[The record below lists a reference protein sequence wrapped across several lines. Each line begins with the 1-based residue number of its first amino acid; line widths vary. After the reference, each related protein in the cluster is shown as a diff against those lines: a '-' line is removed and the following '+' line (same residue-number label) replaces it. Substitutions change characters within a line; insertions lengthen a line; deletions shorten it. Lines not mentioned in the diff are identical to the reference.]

1 MKLYTY
7 PLTSNAIKVSL
18 LLNYLQLSFT
28 EVLIQLPEGE
38 QYKTQFKERNPNC
51 SIPVLEDDGLI
62 IWESNAILLHLQE
75 KYGEEKAPNE
85 SIQKV
90 QSMRWLCWQM
100 GSWNKVVLP
109 YAHQRVVAPFWGM
122 PANENAIAEHADSLP
137 KLAKILDTHLQQQR
151 YLTGEQLDISDFSL
165 AASLMFWQQA
175 KIPLQE
181 YPAILQWLA
190 GLQASDWW
198 QQSALQ
204 LDDFISSG
212 SLT

>member
-18 LLNYLQLSFT
+18 MLNYLQLSFT
-28 EVLIQLPEGE
+28 EVLIQLPKGE
-38 QYKTQFKERNPNC
+38 QYEAKFKQLNPNC
-51 SIPVLEDDGLI
+51 SIPVLEDEGLI

-75 KYGEEKAPNE
+75 KYGELRTPTQPM
-85 SIQKV
+85 QKV

-109 YAHQRVVAPFWGM
+109 YAHQRIVVPFWGIQ
-122 PANENAIAEHADSLP
+122 ANESAITEHADSLP
-137 KLAKILDTHLQQQR
+137 KLAKILDTHLQGHR
-151 YLTGEQLDISDFSL
+151 YLTGEDLDISDFSL

-175 KIPLQE
+175 EIPLQD
-181 YPAILQWLA
+181 YPAILHWLSD
-190 GLQASDWW
+190 LQGTDWW
-198 QQSALQ
+198 QQSASQ
-204 LDDFISSG
+204 LVDCMRSD